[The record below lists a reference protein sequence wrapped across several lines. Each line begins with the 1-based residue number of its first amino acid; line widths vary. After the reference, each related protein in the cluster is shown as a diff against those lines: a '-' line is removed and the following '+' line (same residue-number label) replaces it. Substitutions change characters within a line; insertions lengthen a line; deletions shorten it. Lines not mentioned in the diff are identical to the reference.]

1 MFVYRRVGAYL
12 VDVFPFHKPYEFSVP
27 IDFSPLGPAAAI
39 RTSWRHKTSW
49 DTQTCT
55 SKILRIIWR
64 YDIYIYVYIT
74 SSYCVY
80 SIVLFRTVSYRTIS
94 CNFYTCTK
102 YQMCVFK
109 VTNSN
114 MFFFCGWNLKKIRK
128 KWPKIAEGEP
138 NTDVEREMLRC
149 MSPEY
154 GNLGVEVAPELTPC
168 FASGFAKSLLRIS
181 VQTKTWN
188 HKQHFIKAGGES
200 YASQEGISGFKKT
213 TCSPE
218 K

>member
-1 MFVYRRVGAYL
+1 M
-12 VDVFPFHKPYEFSVP
+12 
-27 IDFSPLGPAAAI
+27 
-39 RTSWRHKTSW
+39 
-49 DTQTCT
+49 
-55 SKILRIIWR
+55 KIW
-64 YDIYIYVYIT
+64 YIYIYVYIT

-114 MFFFCGWNLKKIRK
+114 IFFLRLELEKDPKKMAQDCGRRAQHRCW
-128 KWPKIAEGEP
+128 EG
-138 NTDVEREMLRC
+138 DVEMHESWIWKPRGRSSSWAHSLFCFGICQELAPNFR
-149 MSPEY
+149 SNK
-154 GNLGVEVAPELTPC
+154 NLEPQTTLH
-168 FASGFAKSLLRIS
+168 KSR
-181 VQTKTWN
+181 WR
-188 HKQHFIKAGGES
+188 ES